1 MKCSHRK
8 LILAAGM
15 LVMVSGAALAD
26 DTEALAKA
34 AQNPIAAMIS
44 LPFQNNTTL
53 NAGPQK
59 QTLNVLD
66 IQPVIPIKLD
76 DDWNLIARTILP
88 VISQPGFVPGQER
101 VNGIGDTQ
109 VELFVSP
116 AKPGKLIWGL
126 GPILQLPTNSNDALG
141 TKKWGIGPA
150 VVLLTSEGHWLY
162 GVVANN
168 VWSFAGPGDA
178 APINQ
183 MLVQYFINYNFEEGW
198 YATTSPDITANWKA
212 QQQPVDGPVWGWV
225 RQDLQDR
232 RPGDER
238 PGAGVLQRCVAGQRR
253 RQLDDPGA
261 VAVPVSEIEQMP
273 MMVS

>member
-1 MKCSHRK
+1 MQRCSRWMV
-8 LILAAGM
+8 ILAAG
-15 LVMVSGAALAD
+15 LLAVSRAALAD

-53 NAGPQK
+53 NAGPEK
-59 QTLNVLD
+59 QTQNVLD
-66 IQPVIPIKLD
+66 IQPVIPVKLD
-76 DDWNLIARTILP
+76 DDWNLITRTILP

-168 VWSFAGPGDA
+168 IWSFAGPGDA

-183 MLVQYFINYNFEEGW
+183 MLVQYFINYNFAEGW

-212 QQQPVDGPVWGWV
+212 SNNNRWTVPFGGGFGKIFKIGDQAMNGQVQAFYNVVSPDNVGGNWTI
-225 RQDLQDR
+225 RAQLQLLF
-232 RPGDER
+232 PK
-238 PGAGVLQRCVAGQRR
+238 
-253 RQLDDPGA
+253 
-261 VAVPVSEIEQMP
+261 
-273 MMVS
+273 

>member
-1 MKCSHRK
+1 MRK
-8 LILAAGM
+8 RSRWMVILAAG
-15 LVMVSGAALAD
+15 LLAVSRAAFAD

-53 NAGPQK
+53 NAGPEK
-59 QTLNVLD
+59 QTQNVLD
-66 IQPVIPIKLD
+66 IQPVIPVKLD

-88 VISQPGFVPGQER
+88 VISQPGFVPGQDR

-168 VWSFAGPGDA
+168 VWSFAGPSDA

-183 MLVQYFINYNFEEGW
+183 MLVQYFINYNFAEGW

-212 QQQPVDGPVWGWV
+212 SSNNRWTVPFGGGFGKIFKIGDQAMNGQVQAFYNVVSPDNVGGNWTI
-225 RQDLQDR
+225 RAQLQLLF
-232 RPGDER
+232 PK
-238 PGAGVLQRCVAGQRR
+238 
-253 RQLDDPGA
+253 
-261 VAVPVSEIEQMP
+261 
-273 MMVS
+273 